1 MRLWLEDEKDRGPF
15 GLICDRGAVI
25 SCRQIVALYL
35 LRAAD
40 APLGFTWSTWAKL
53 VGACNS
59 EIIKSAR
66 YFMNSSWA
74 ADGGATGVKYA
85 HKMYAN
91 AN

>member
-1 MRLWLEDEKDRGPF
+1 MACEDQKDRGPF
-15 GLICDRGAVI
+15 GFICDRGAVI

-40 APLGFTWSTWAKL
+40 APLGLASTWLHLVHL

-85 HKMYAN
+85 HKMYA
-91 AN
+91 